1 MGSFRVVSEGPL
13 TRPLAGTVHVGG
25 AKNSALKLMAA
36 ALLAPGRSVVHN
48 VPNIL
53 DVAVMGDLLRQL
65 GCTVE
70 IAHPADADPTTGSTS
85 GSVTIEVPEELGH
98 EAPYELVRRLR
109 ASISVLGPLVARC
122 HRASVALPGGDA
134 IGSRGL
140 DMHIRG
146 LQDLGAQVRIE
157 HGQVVAEVP
166 GELTGT
172 NLWLDFPSVG
182 ATENLLMA
190 AVLARG
196 TTVIDNVAREPEII
210 DLCQMLLAM
219 GARID
224 GVSTST
230 LVIQGVERLS
240 PVEHRTVTDRI
251 VTGTWVFA
259 AAIAGGELHIRGGVA
274 HHLDIVLDK
283 LVAAGAEIE
292 ILDEG
297 FTVVVDRRL
306 SSFDVA
312 TLPYPGFPTDLQ
324 PFAMALAAVSQGTAM
339 ITENVFEARFMFAQE
354 LARLGADLRTDG
366 HHAVVRGVPRLSGA
380 PVVAH
385 DIRAGAALVLG
396 GLAAQ
401 GTTVVAESQHID
413 RGYPWFAESL
423 RAVGAGVDRLPD

>member
-13 TRPLAGTVHVGG
+13 TRPLAGTVYVGG

-36 ALLAPGRSVVHN
+36 ALLAPGRSVIHN
-48 VPNIL
+48 VPDIL
-53 DVAVMGDLLRQL
+53 DVAVMGQLLRQL
-65 GCTVE
+65 GCTVD
-70 IAHPADADPTTGSTS
+70 IVYPTDAHPTS
-85 GSVTIEVPEELGH
+85 GSTAGRVTIDVPEELDH

-109 ASISVLGPLVARC
+109 ASIAVLGPLVARC
-122 HRASVALPGGDA
+122 RKASVALPGGDA

-140 DMHIRG
+140 DMHIHG
-146 LQDLGAQVRIE
+146 LQELGAAVRIE

-166 GELTGT
+166 QGLVGA

-182 ATENLLMA
+182 ATENLVMA
-190 AVLARG
+190 AVLAKG
-196 TTVIDNVAREPEII
+196 TTVIDNVAREPEIV
-210 DLCQMLLAM
+210 DLCHMLEAM

-224 GVSTST
+224 GISTST
-230 LVIQGVERLS
+230 LVIEGVEKLQ

-259 AAIAGGELHIRGGVA
+259 AAIAGGELHIEGGVA

-283 LVAAGAEIE
+283 LVASGAEVE
-292 ILDEG
+292 QTESGL
-297 FTVVVDRRL
+297 TVRAHRRL
-306 SSFDVA
+306 TSFDVA

-324 PFAMALAAVSQGTAM
+324 PFAMALAAVSDGTAM

-366 HHAVVRGVPRLSGA
+366 HHAVVRGVPMLSGA
-380 PVVAH
+380 PVIAH

-401 GTTVVAESQHID
+401 GTTEVAESQHID
-413 RGYPWFAESL
+413 RGYPMFAEAL
-423 RAVGAGVDRLPD
+423 AAVGADVTRISV

>member
-13 TRPLAGTVHVGG
+13 TRPLSGTVHVGG

-36 ALLAPGRSVVHN
+36 SLLAPGRSVIHN

-53 DVAVMGDLLRQL
+53 DVAVMGQLLRQL

-70 IAHPADADPTTGSTS
+70 IAYPGDADPTCEPTS
-85 GSVTIEVPEELGH
+85 GRATIEVPEELEH
-98 EAPYELVRRLR
+98 KAPYELVRRLR
-109 ASISVLGPLVARC
+109 ASIAVLGPLVARC
-122 HRASVALPGGDA
+122 RRASVALPGGDA

-140 DMHIRG
+140 DMHILG
-146 LQDLGAQVRIE
+146 LQELGAVVRIE

-166 GELTGT
+166 DGLRGA

-182 ATENLLMA
+182 ATENLVMA
-190 AVLARG
+190 AVMAQG

-210 DLCQMLLAM
+210 DLCEMLVGM
-219 GARID
+219 GAHID
-224 GVSTST
+224 GISTST
-230 LVIQGVERLS
+230 LVIEGVERLH
-240 PVEHRTVTDRI
+240 PVEHTTVTDRI

-259 AAIAGGELHIRGGVA
+259 SAIAGGDLHISGGVA

-283 LVAAGAEIE
+283 LVASGAEIE
-292 ILDEG
+292 PGETG
-297 FTVVVDRRL
+297 FTVHTHKRL
-306 SSFDVA
+306 DSFDVA

-324 PFAMALAAVSQGTAM
+324 PFAMALASVSSGTAM

-366 HHAVVRGVPRLSGA
+366 HHAVVRGVPMLSGA

-385 DIRAGAALVLG
+385 DIRAGAALVLA

-401 GTTVVAESQHID
+401 GTTEVAESQHID
-413 RGYPWFAESL
+413 RGYPVVRGGPGLGRCRGQPTA
-423 RAVGAGVDRLPD
+423 

>member
-13 TRPLAGTVHVGG
+13 TRPLAGTVYVGG

-48 VPNIL
+48 VPDIL
-53 DVAVMGDLLRQL
+53 DVAVMGQLLRQL
-65 GCTVE
+65 GCTVDIVYPTE
-70 IAHPADADPTTGSTS
+70 VDPTCASTA
-85 GSVTIEVPEELGH
+85 GRATIEVPDELDH
-98 EAPYELVRRLR
+98 KAPYELVRRLR
-109 ASISVLGPLVARC
+109 ASIAVLGPLVARC
-122 HRASVALPGGDA
+122 RKASVALPGGDA

-146 LQDLGAQVRIE
+146 LQELGAVVRIE

-166 GELTGT
+166 QGLVGA

-182 ATENLLMA
+182 ATENLVMA
-190 AVLARG
+190 AVLAKG
-196 TTVIDNVAREPEII
+196 TTVIDNVAREPEIV
-210 DLCQMLLAM
+210 DLCQMLGAM

-230 LVIQGVERLS
+230 LVIEGVEELR

-251 VTGTWVFA
+251 VAGTWVFA
-259 AAIAGGELHIRGGVA
+259 AAIAGGELQIEGGVA

-283 LVAAGAEIE
+283 LSASGAEIE
-292 ILDEG
+292 PTETG
-297 FTVVVDRRL
+297 FTVRTHRRL
-306 SSFDVA
+306 TSFDVA

-324 PFAMALAAVSQGTAM
+324 PFAMALAAVSEGTAM

-366 HHAVVRGVPRLSGA
+366 HHAVVRGVLMLSGA
-380 PVVAH
+380 PVIAH

-401 GTTVVAESQHID
+401 GTTEVAESQHID
-413 RGYPWFAESL
+413 RGYPMFAEAL
-423 RAVGAGVDRLPD
+423 AAVGADVQRIPV

>member
-1 MGSFRVVSEGPL
+1 MGSFRVFSEGPL
-13 TRPLAGTVHVGG
+13 TRPLAGTVYVGG

-36 ALLAPGRSVVHN
+36 ALLAPGRSVIHN
-48 VPNIL
+48 VPDIL
-53 DVAVMGDLLRQL
+53 DVAVMGKLLRQL
-65 GCTVE
+65 GCEVE
-70 IAHPADADPTTGSTS
+70 VVYPQADPTSGSTA
-85 GSVTIEVPEELGH
+85 GRATIEVPEKLDH
-98 EAPYELVRRLR
+98 KAPYELVRRLR
-109 ASISVLGPLVARC
+109 ASIAVLGPLVARC
-122 HRASVALPGGDA
+122 RQASVALPGGDA

-146 LQDLGAQVRIE
+146 LQELGAVVRIE

-166 GELTGT
+166 DGLVGA

-182 ATENLLMA
+182 ATENLVMA

-210 DLCQMLLAM
+210 DLCEMLVAM
-219 GARID
+219 GAGIE
-224 GVSTST
+224 GISTST
-230 LVIQGVERLS
+230 LVVEGVEQLH
-240 PVEHRTVTDRI
+240 PVEHSTVTDRI
-251 VTGTWVFA
+251 VAGTWVFA
-259 AAIAGGELHIRGGVA
+259 AAIAGGELHIEGGVT

-283 LVAAGAEIE
+283 LAASGAEIE
-292 ILDEG
+292 QTGTG
-297 FTVVVDRRL
+297 FTVRTHRRL
-306 SSFDVA
+306 TSFDVA

-324 PFAMALAAVSQGTAM
+324 PFAMALAAVSSGTAM

-366 HHAVVRGVPRLSGA
+366 HHAVVRGVPMLSGA
-380 PVVAH
+380 PVIAH

-413 RGYPWFAESL
+413 RGYPWFAEAL
-423 RAVGAGVDRLPD
+423 AAVGGDVSRLPD